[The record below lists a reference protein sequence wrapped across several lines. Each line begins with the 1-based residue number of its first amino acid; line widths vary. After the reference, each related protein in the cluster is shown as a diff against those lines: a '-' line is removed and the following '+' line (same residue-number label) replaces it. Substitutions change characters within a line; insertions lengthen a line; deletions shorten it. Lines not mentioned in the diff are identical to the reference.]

1 MKTQNSI
8 IATITVITVMI
19 MALMTSFTASANVY
33 EDRLQTAFGDII
45 NAVSLSSREHMLSI
59 YSDPETGNKEGQLD
73 VYKFTID
80 RNGIDLIN
88 DAKRVYE
95 QISDDLDNSKKELY
109 VLWWNDND
117 RDFQG
122 YRLYYNPEDAIVVG
136 LACDHCYTVGFVPS
150 DDKQHR
156 KTYTIEWNDASAG
169 DSIMGRLVTTYAPI
183 KAKSTS
189 DGFRILGVN
198 GRSGSVVIDTDDFD
212 KWIDQIQAVGME
224 KYQKGMEKAQAKL
237 EKAQDK
243 LEKAQSK
250 LEKSL
255 SKSQS
260 KSSSFSSSFSSS
272 SSNSSSSQTVNG
284 QVTDPNGEPL
294 IGAQVQTIEGGNTVY
309 TDMNG
314 RFMLIIPNHVKTL
327 KVSYVG
333 YVTQELPVQP
343 NMIITMTQYN
353 ALEHPGNDNLSDL
366 FLRKKDSNP
375 SDKDYSSTWMK
386 KLLFYVEK
394 IQQPGDR
401 YLYLSKLYELCKDTE
416 GLDQTDLKIAMQQL
430 ASVYKQLK
438 EKKKLKENELIF
450 LESMVDLLENKVNS
464 VHYWNPD

>member
-8 IATITVITVMI
+8 IATITVITVMM
-19 MALMTSFTASANVY
+19 MALLTSFTASANVY

-95 QISDDLDNSKKELY
+95 QISDNLDNSKKELY

-156 KTYTIEWNDASAG
+156 KTYTLEWSNNEDS
-169 DSIMGRLVTTYAPI
+169 DSINGRIITTYAPI
-183 KAKSTS
+183 KAKSAS
-189 DGFRILGVN
+189 DGLRN
-198 GRSGSVVIDTDDFD
+198 TMVIAPDYFD
-212 KWIDQIQAVGME
+212 KLIEMRTEGFE
-224 KYQKGMEKAQAKL
+224 NYQEVLDKAQDKL

-243 LEKAQSK
+243 LERAQDK
-250 LEKSL
+250 LEKAL

-260 KSSSFSSSFSSS
+260 KSSSFSYSTSSS
-272 SSNSSSSQTVNG
+272 SSSTIVDGNDN
-284 QVTDPNGEPL
+284 QVVSGIVIDTDGEPL
-294 IGAQVQTIEGGNTVY
+294 IGATVQSIGGGNVAV
-309 TDMNG
+309 TDFNG
-314 RFMLIIPNHVKTL
+314 RFMLILPNHVKKL

-333 YVTQELPVQP
+333 YITQELPVEP
-343 NMIITMTQYN
+343 NMTIMMT
-353 ALEHPGNDNLSDL
+353 NDNVFDQSGNGLSDL
-366 FLRKKDSNP
+366 FLRKKDSNK
-375 SDKDYSSTWMK
+375 SGKDDNNSWMK

-394 IQQPGDR
+394 IQQSGDR
-401 YLYLSKLYELCKDTE
+401 YLYLSKLYDLCKDTE

-450 LESMVDLLENKVNS
+450 LESMVDLLENKIKK
-464 VHYWNPD
+464 